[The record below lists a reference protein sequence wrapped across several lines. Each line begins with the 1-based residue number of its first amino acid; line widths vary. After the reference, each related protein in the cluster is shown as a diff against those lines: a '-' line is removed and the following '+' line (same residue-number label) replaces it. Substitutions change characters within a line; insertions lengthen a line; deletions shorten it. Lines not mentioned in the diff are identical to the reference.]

1 MSTQLPLFPLRI
13 VLFPHALLPL
23 HIFEP
28 RYRQL
33 LADLTGLPAERRR
46 FGILPPG
53 DSAELPE
60 PGTVGCAARLRGAQR
75 LPDGRANVV
84 VSGERRFS
92 FRAAIPAPTPYHQG
106 LVDWFDDE
114 PDVQIPSEADT
125 ALLHHLGE
133 RYVRAQH
140 ALQDRAIDVDLPR
153 EAPALSFAIAA
164 FLEWDLGALQHFRE
178 IRSAAVRVTRLLAAL
193 PTLVASTALRAAT
206 HTRAQSNGHGSVA

>member
-1 MSTQLPLFPLRI
+1 MSIQLPLFPLRI

-33 LADLTGLPAERRR
+33 LADLTGLPAERRL

-53 DSAELPE
+53 AASKLPE
-60 PGTVGCAARLRGAQR
+60 PGAVGCSARLRGAQR

-92 FRAAIPAPTPYHQG
+92 FRAATPAPTPYEQG
-106 LVDWFDDE
+106 MVDWLDDE
-114 PDVQIPSEADT
+114 PDVQIPGEAET
-125 ALLHHLGE
+125 ARLHHLGE

-140 ALQDRAIDVDLPR
+140 ALQDRALDLDLPR

-164 FLEWDLGALQHFRE
+164 FLEWDLEALQHFLE
-178 IRSAAVRVTRLLAAL
+178 IRSASARVTRLLAAL
-193 PTLVASTALRAAT
+193 PTLVASAEARAAT
-206 HTRAQSNGHGSVA
+206 HIRAQRNGHGSIV

>member
-1 MSTQLPLFPLRI
+1 MSTQLPLFPLRL

-33 LADLTGLPAERRR
+33 LADLTGLPAERRL

-53 DSAELPE
+53 AASELPV

-92 FRAAIPAPTPYHQG
+92 FRVPTAAPTPYHQG
-106 LVDWFDDE
+106 LVDWLDDE
-114 PDVQIPSEADT
+114 PDVQIPSEAET
-125 ALLHHLGE
+125 ALLHRLGE

-153 EAPALSFAIAA
+153 DAPALSFAIAA
-164 FLEWDLGALQHFRE
+164 FLEWDLDALQHFLE
-178 IRSAAVRVTRLLAAL
+178 IRSASVRVTRLLAAL
-193 PTLVASTALRAAT
+193 PTLVASAEARATT

>member
-1 MSTQLPLFPLRI
+1 VQTRLPLFPLRI
-13 VLFPHALLPL
+13 VLFPSSLLPL

-33 LADLTGLPAERRR
+33 LADLTGLPAERRL

-53 DSAELPE
+53 EASELPE
-60 PGTVGCAARLRGAQR
+60 PGTVGCAARLRGAQQ

-92 FRAAIPAPTPYHQG
+92 FRAPAPAPTPFYQG
-106 LVDWFDDE
+106 LVDWLDDE
-114 PDVQIPSEADT
+114 PDVQVPSEAET
-125 ALLHHLGE
+125 ALLHRLGE

-140 ALQDRAIDVDLPR
+140 ALQDRSIEVDLPR
-153 EAPALSFAIAA
+153 EAAALSFAIAA
-164 FLEWDLGALQHFRE
+164 FLEWDFEALQGFLE
-178 IRSAAVRVTRLLAAL
+178 IRSASVRVTRLLAAL
-193 PTLVASTALRAAT
+193 PTLVASAEARAAT

>member
-1 MSTQLPLFPLRI
+1 VQTRLPLFPLRI
-13 VLFPHALLPL
+13 VLFPSSLLPL

-33 LADLTGLPAERRR
+33 LADLTGLPAERRL

-53 DSAELPE
+53 EASELPD
-60 PGTVGCAARLRGAQR
+60 PGTVGCAARLRGAQQ

-92 FRAAIPAPTPYHQG
+92 FRAPAPAPTPFYQG
-106 LVDWFDDE
+106 LVDWLDDE
-114 PDVQIPSEADT
+114 PDVQVPSEAET
-125 ALLHHLGE
+125 ALLHRLGE

-140 ALQDRAIDVDLPR
+140 ALQDRSIEVDLPR
-153 EAPALSFAIAA
+153 EAAALSFAIAA
-164 FLEWDLGALQHFRE
+164 FLEWDFEALQGFLE
-178 IRSAAVRVTRLLAAL
+178 IRSASVRVTRLLAAL
-193 PTLVASTALRAAT
+193 PTLVASAEARAAT

>member
-33 LADLTGLPAERRR
+33 LADLSGFPAERRQ

-53 DSAELPE
+53 EASELPE
-60 PGTVGCAARLRGAQR
+60 PGTVGCAARLRGTQR

-92 FRAAIPAPTPYHQG
+92 FRAATPAPTPYHQG
-106 LVDWFDDE
+106 LVEWFNDE
-114 PDVQIPSEADT
+114 PDVQVPSESET
-125 ALLHHLGE
+125 ALLRRLGE
-133 RYVRAQH
+133 RYIRAQH
-140 ALQDRAIDVDLPR
+140 TLSDRALEVDLPA

-164 FLEWDLGALQHFRE
+164 FLEWDLEALQHFLE
-178 IRSAAVRVTRLLAAL
+178 IRSASVRVTRLLAAL
-193 PTLVASTALRAAT
+193 PTMVASAEARAAT
-206 HTRAQSNGHGSVA
+206 HTRAQRNGHGSVG

>member
-1 MSTQLPLFPLRI
+1 MSTQLPLFPLRV

-33 LADLTGLPAERRR
+33 LADLTGLPAERQL

-53 DSAELPE
+53 EATELPE
-60 PGTVGCAARLRGAQR
+60 PGSVGCAARLRGAQR

-84 VSGERRFS
+84 VSGERRFF
-92 FRAAIPAPTPYHQG
+92 FRTPIAAPTPYHQG
-106 LVDWFDDE
+106 LVDWLDDA
-114 PDVQIPSEADT
+114 PDVQIPSEAET
-125 ALLHHLGE
+125 ALLHHLAE

-153 EAPALSFAIAA
+153 EAPALSFAVAA
-164 FLEWDLGALQHFRE
+164 FLEWDPGALQHFLE
-178 IRSAAVRVTRLLAAL
+178 IRSASVRVTRLLAAL
-193 PTLVASTALRAAT
+193 PTLVASAEARAAT

>member
-1 MSTQLPLFPLRI
+1 MTTQLPLFPLRI

-28 RYRQL
+28 RYREL
-33 LADLTGLPAERRR
+33 LADLSELPAERRQ

-53 DSAELPE
+53 EASELPE

-92 FRAAIPAPTPYHQG
+92 FRAATPAPTPYHQG
-106 LVDWFDDE
+106 LVEWFGDE
-114 PDVQIPSEADT
+114 PDVQVPSEPET
-125 ALLHHLGE
+125 ALLRRLGE
-133 RYVRAQH
+133 RYIRAQH
-140 ALQDRAIDVDLPR
+140 TLSDRALEVDLPG

-164 FLEWDLGALQHFRE
+164 FLEWDLEALQHFLE
-178 IRSAAVRVTRLLAAL
+178 IRSASVRVTRLLAAL
-193 PTLVASTALRAAT
+193 PTMVASAEARAAT
-206 HTRAQSNGHGSVA
+206 HTRAQRNGHGSVG

>member
-1 MSTQLPLFPLRI
+1 VSTQLPLFPLRI

-33 LADLTGLPAERRR
+33 LADLTGLPAERRL

-53 DSAELPE
+53 EAAELPE

-84 VSGERRFS
+84 VSGERRFV
-92 FRAAIPAPTPYHQG
+92 FRVATPAPTPYHQG
-106 LVDWFDDE
+106 QVDWLDDE
-114 PDVQIPSEADT
+114 PDVQVPSEAET

-164 FLEWDLGALQHFRE
+164 FLEWDLGALQHFLE
-178 IRSAAVRVTRLLAAL
+178 IRSASVRVTRLLAAL
-193 PTLVASTALRAAT
+193 PILVASAEARAAT

>member
-1 MSTQLPLFPLRI
+1 MPTQLPLFPLRL

-33 LADLTGLPAERRR
+33 LADLTGLPAERRLL
-46 FGILPPG
+46 GILQPG
-53 DSAELPE
+53 EASELPE
-60 PGTVGCAARLRGAQR
+60 PGTVGCAARLQGAQQ

-92 FRAAIPAPTPYHQG
+92 FRSAAPAASPYHQG
-106 LVDWFDDE
+106 LVNWLDDE
-114 PDVQIPSEADT
+114 PDVQIPSDTET
-125 ALLHHLGE
+125 ALLHRLGE

-140 ALQDRAIDVDLPR
+140 TLSDRVLDVDLPR

-164 FLEWDLGALQHFRE
+164 FLEWDIEALQRFLE
-178 IRSAAVRVTRLLAAL
+178 IRSASVRVTRLLAAL
-193 PTLVASTALRAAT
+193 PTLVASAEARAAT

>member
-33 LADLTGLPAERRR
+33 LADLTGLPAERRL

-53 DSAELPE
+53 EAAELPE

-84 VSGERRFS
+84 VSGERRFV
-92 FRAAIPAPTPYHQG
+92 FRAASPAPTPYHQG
-106 LVDWFDDE
+106 QVDWLDDE
-114 PDVQIPSEADT
+114 PDVQVPSEAET

-164 FLEWDLGALQHFRE
+164 FLEWDPGALQHFLE
-178 IRSAAVRVTRLLAAL
+178 IRSTSVRVTRLLAAL
-193 PTLVASTALRAAT
+193 PTLVASAEARAAT

>member
-33 LADLTGLPAERRR
+33 LADLGDLPAERRL

-53 DSAELPE
+53 DITELPE

-84 VSGERRFS
+84 VSGERRFF
-92 FRAAIPAPTPYHQG
+92 FRAATSAPTPYHQG

-114 PDVQIPSEADT
+114 SDIQIPSEAET
-125 ALLHHLGE
+125 VLLHHLGE

-140 ALQDRAIDVDLPR
+140 ALQDRAIEVDLPR

-164 FLEWDLGALQHFRE
+164 FLDWDLGALQHFLE
-178 IRSAAVRVTRLLAAL
+178 IRSASVRVTRLLAAL
-193 PTLVASTALRAAT
+193 PTLVASAEARAAT
-206 HTRAQSNGHGSVA
+206 HTRAQSNGHGSLA

>member
-33 LADLTGLPAERRR
+33 LADLGGLPPERRL

-53 DSAELPE
+53 EASELPE
-60 PGTVGCAARLRGAQR
+60 PGAVGCAARLRGAQQ

-92 FRAAIPAPTPYHQG
+92 FRAAAPAPTPYHQG
-106 LVDWFDDE
+106 LVEWLDDE
-114 PDVQIPSEADT
+114 PDVQIPSGT
-125 ALLHHLGE
+125 QTVLLRQLGE
-133 RYVRAQH
+133 RYIRAQH
-140 ALQDRAIDVDLPR
+140 TLADRDIEVDLPG
-153 EAPALSFAIAA
+153 EAPALSFAVAA
-164 FLEWDLGALQHFRE
+164 FLEWDIEALQRFLE
-178 IRSAAVRVTRLLAAL
+178 IRSASVRVTRLLAAL
-193 PTLVASTALRAAT
+193 PALVASAEARAAT
-206 HTRAQSNGHGSVA
+206 HARAQGNGHGSVG

>member
-1 MSTQLPLFPLRI
+1 MSIQLPLFPLRL
-13 VLFPHALLPL
+13 VVFPHALLPL

-28 RYRQL
+28 RYRRL
-33 LADLTGLPAERRR
+33 LADLSGLPAERRL

-53 DSAELPE
+53 EAAELPE
-60 PGTVGCAARLRGAQR
+60 PDTVGCAARLRGAQR

-84 VSGERRFS
+84 VSGERRFF
-92 FRAAIPAPTPYHQG
+92 FRAATPAPTPYHQG
-106 LVDWFDDE
+106 LVDWLDDE
-114 PDVQIPSEADT
+114 PDVQIPSEAET

-140 ALQDRAIDVDLPR
+140 ALQDRTIDVDLPR

-164 FLEWDLGALQHFRE
+164 FLEWDLGALQHFLE
-178 IRSAAVRVTRLLAAL
+178 IRSASVRVTRLLAAL
-193 PTLVASTALRAAT
+193 PTLVASAEARAAT

>member
-1 MSTQLPLFPLRI
+1 VSIQLPLFPLRL

-23 HIFEP
+23 HLFEP

-33 LADLTGLPAERRR
+33 LADLTALPAERQL

-53 DSAELPE
+53 DASELPE

-84 VSGERRFS
+84 VSGERRF
-92 FRAAIPAPTPYHQG
+92 FLRAATPAATPYDQG
-106 LVDWFDDE
+106 LVDWLDDE
-114 PDVQIPSEADT
+114 PDVQIPTEAGT

-140 ALQDRAIDVDLPR
+140 ALQDRAIEVDLPR
-153 EAPALSFAIAA
+153 QAPALSFAIAA
-164 FLEWDLGALQHFRE
+164 FLEWDLGALQHFLE
-178 IRSAAVRVTRLLAAL
+178 IRSASVRVTRLLAAL
-193 PTLVASTALRAAT
+193 PTLVASAEARAAT
-206 HTRAQSNGHGSVA
+206 HTRAQNNGHGSVA

>member
-1 MSTQLPLFPLRI
+1 VSIQLPLFPLRL

-28 RYRQL
+28 RYRDL
-33 LADLTGLPAERRR
+33 LADLTVLPAERRL

-53 DSAELPE
+53 QESELPE

-92 FRAAIPAPTPYHQG
+92 FRAATPSPTPYRQG
-106 LVDWFDDE
+106 LVEWFDDA
-114 PDVQIPSEADT
+114 PDVQIPSEADA
-125 ALLHHLGE
+125 ALLHRVGE

-140 ALQDRAIDVDLPR
+140 ALHDRAIDVDLPR
-153 EAPALSFAIAA
+153 DAPSLSFAIAA
-164 FLEWDLGALQHFRE
+164 FLEWDLEALQHFLE
-178 IRSAAVRVTRLLAAL
+178 IRSASVRVTRLLAAL
-193 PTLVASTALRAAT
+193 PTLAASAEARAAT
-206 HTRAQSNGHGSVA
+206 HARARSNGHGSVA

>member
-1 MSTQLPLFPLRI
+1 MSTQLPLFPLRV

-33 LADLTGLPAERRR
+33 LADLTGLPAERRL

-53 DSAELPE
+53 EASELPE
-60 PGTVGCAARLRGAQR
+60 PGTVGCAARLRGAQQ

-92 FRAAIPAPTPYHQG
+92 FRAPAPAPTPFYQG
-106 LVDWFDDE
+106 LVDWLDDE
-114 PDVQIPSEADT
+114 PDVQVPSEAET
-125 ALLHHLGE
+125 ALLHRLGE

-140 ALQDRAIDVDLPR
+140 ALQDRSIEVDLPR
-153 EAPALSFAIAA
+153 EAAALSFAIAA
-164 FLEWDLGALQHFRE
+164 FLEWDFEALQGFLE
-178 IRSAAVRVTRLLAAL
+178 IRSASVRVTRLLAAL
-193 PTLVASTALRAAT
+193 PTLVASAEARAAT
-206 HTRAQSNGHGSVA
+206 HTRAQSNGHGSVV

>member
-1 MSTQLPLFPLRI
+1 MQTRLPLFPLRI
-13 VLFPHALLPL
+13 VLFPSSLLPL

-33 LADLTGLPAERRR
+33 LADLTGLPAERRL

-53 DSAELPE
+53 EASELPE
-60 PGTVGCAARLRGAQR
+60 PGTVGCAARLRGAQQ

-92 FRAAIPAPTPYHQG
+92 FRAPAPAPTPFYQG
-106 LVDWFDDE
+106 LVDWLDDE
-114 PDVQIPSEADT
+114 PDVQVPSEAET
-125 ALLHHLGE
+125 ALLHRLGE

-140 ALQDRAIDVDLPR
+140 ALQDRSIEVDLPR
-153 EAPALSFAIAA
+153 EAAALSFAIAA
-164 FLEWDLGALQHFRE
+164 FLEWDFEALQGFLE
-178 IRSAAVRVTRLLAAL
+178 IRSASVRVTRLLAAL
-193 PTLVASTALRAAT
+193 PTLVASAEARAAT

>member
-1 MSTQLPLFPLRI
+1 MTTQLPLFPLRI

-33 LADLTGLPAERRR
+33 LADLSAFPAERRL

-53 DSAELPE
+53 DRSELPE
-60 PGTVGCAARLRGAQR
+60 PGMVGCAARLRGAQR

-92 FRAAIPAPTPYHQG
+92 FLGPAAASTLYHQG
-106 LVDWFDDE
+106 LVDWLDDE
-114 PDVQIPSEADT
+114 PDVQVPSEADT
-125 ALLHHLGE
+125 ALLHRLGE
-133 RYVRAQH
+133 RYVLAQH
-140 ALQDRAIDVDLPR
+140 TLQDRAIDVDLPR

-164 FLEWDLGALQHFRE
+164 FLEWDLGALQHFLE
-178 IRSAAVRVTRLLAAL
+178 IRSASVRVTRLLAAL
-193 PTLVASTALRAAT
+193 PGLVASAEERAAT
-206 HTRAQSNGHGSVA
+206 HARAQGNGHGSVA

>member
-1 MSTQLPLFPLRI
+1 MSTQLPLFPLRL

-33 LADLTGLPAERRR
+33 LADLSGLPAERRL

-53 DSAELPE
+53 EGSELPE
-60 PGTVGCAARLRGAQR
+60 PGVVGCAARLRGAQR

-92 FRAAIPAPTPYHQG
+92 LRAPAPAATPYHQG
-106 LVDWFDDE
+106 QVDWLDDE
-114 PDVQIPSEADT
+114 PDVQVPSEAEV

-140 ALQDRAIDVDLPR
+140 ALQDRAIEVDLPR

-164 FLEWDLGALQHFRE
+164 FLEWDLEALQRFLE
-178 IRSAAVRVTRLLAAL
+178 IRSASVRVTRLLAAL
-193 PTLVASTALRAAT
+193 PTLVGSAEARAVT
-206 HTRAQSNGHGSVA
+206 HTRAQGNGHGSVA

>member
-1 MSTQLPLFPLRI
+1 MSTQLPLFPLRL

-33 LADLTGLPAERRR
+33 LADLTGLPAERRL

-53 DSAELPE
+53 EAVELPE

-84 VSGERRFS
+84 VSGERRFV
-92 FRAAIPAPTPYHQG
+92 FRAATPAPTPYHQG
-106 LVDWFDDE
+106 LVDWLDDE
-114 PDVQIPSEADT
+114 PDVQVPSEAET

-164 FLEWDLGALQHFRE
+164 FLEWDLGALQHFLE
-178 IRSAAVRVTRLLAAL
+178 IRSASVRVTRLLAAL
-193 PTLVASTALRAAT
+193 PTLVASAEARAAT